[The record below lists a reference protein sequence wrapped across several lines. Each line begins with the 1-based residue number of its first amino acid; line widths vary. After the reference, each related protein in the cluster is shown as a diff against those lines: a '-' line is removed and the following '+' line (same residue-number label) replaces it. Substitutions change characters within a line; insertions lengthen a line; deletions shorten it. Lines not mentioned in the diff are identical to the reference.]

1 MARLDIEPSKD
12 QLFSELND
20 EHKSTI
26 TKALEIQDILI
37 NNPPSDKRFNKHSIT
52 YILDYIEI
60 LNAVQND
67 DYNDK
72 NIQRRINSL
81 YNKVFKNRRY

>member
-1 MARLDIEPSKD
+1 MARINKEPSID
-12 QLFSELND
+12 QLFSELDD
-20 EHKSTI
+20 EGKSTI

-37 NNPPSDKRFNKHSIT
+37 NNPPSDKRFNNKSFK

-60 LNAVQND
+60 LNAVEND
-67 DYNDK
+67 DYNDEY
-72 NIQRRINSL
+72 IQRRINSL